1 MDTPFYQV
9 DVFSNKLFGG
19 NPLAVFLKGEDFK
32 EEQLLLAARE
42 MNLSETTF
50 VFPPAHTDADFDV
63 RIFTPEKEIPFAGHP
78 TLGTAFV
85 LKYAGLI
92 PGTKNH
98 LLLNFKTGL
107 VPVHIQDDGII
118 SMQTPPGEILQT
130 FSNTNEVAKS
140 LGLKENNIEPDLPIQ
155 TVTTGFPAMLV
166 PINSLGAMKEILL
179 DLALLKPLLEEGK
192 ADMIYPF
199 TRQTFDQKNSI
210 HARGFAPF
218 IGIPEDPGT
227 GSVASALG
235 YYLYE
240 KNSKEKSIIIEQGY
254 EMQRPSNIFVEID
267 GIEGRT
273 NEIRIGGRV
282 KLGFK
287 GTLYLE

>member
-1 MDTPFYQV
+1 LDTPFYQV

-32 EEQLLLAARE
+32 EEQLLQAARE

-50 VFPPAHTDADFDV
+50 VFPPSHTTADFDV

-85 LKYAGLI
+85 LKYAGFV
-92 PGTKNH
+92 PDTKNH

-130 FSNTNEVAKS
+130 FSNTKEVAKS

-155 TVTTGFPAMLV
+155 AVTTGFPALLV

-179 DLALLKPLLEEGK
+179 DLALLKPLLKEGK

-254 EMQRPSNIFVEID
+254 EMKRPSNIFVEID

-273 NEIRIGGRV
+273 NEIRIGGRI
-282 KLGFK
+282 KLVFK